1 VCRKFYQSIKD
12 NLRKS
17 DLPTEY
23 ILLTIHRPALV
34 DNQDMLKRLS
44 RFLSNV
50 SDKIIFPIHPRTK
63 NSLAKYGISLP
74 DNVKIIDAVGYSDF
88 LSLMKDALIVLT
100 GSGGVQEESIILEK
114 PCITLNNT
122 TERQETILLK
132 ANRLYHPLDGPEQL
146 TPIND
151 VIREMLSVKISINPY
166 GEDVTNKAYS
176 VVSNI
181 INNRDERVVVR
192 NS

>member
-1 VCRKFYQSIKD
+1 
-12 NLRKS
+12 LRKS

-50 SDKIIFPIHPRTK
+50 SYKIIFPIHPRTK

-100 GSGGVQEESIILEK
+100 DSGGVQEESIILEK